1 MPIVST
7 ACARF
12 VVELMNASFSSS
24 RAEFFLSQIP
34 LFSGLPMDEIR
45 HLAAT
50 LDVRL
55 LPPRHVLFYEN
66 DPSRGMYVVLDG
78 HLQVLKALDSDA
90 ERVMAEFRAG
100 QFVGEMGLL
109 NPDGQRT
116 ATVRTVEPTLVMEVT
131 RHDFD
136 ALLERHPKLA
146 YGMVR
151 EMSARLTNSGNR
163 AIADLQA
170 KNRELEHAY
179 TELADAYENTLEG
192 WARALEL
199 RDQETEGHTRR
210 VTEGTVLLARR
221 LDITDDALRYMR
233 WGAIVHDI
241 GKIGIPDSILL
252 KPGRLTDEERLVMQ
266 THTQH
271 AYDMLYPITFL
282 RPAIDIPHYHH
293 EKWDG
298 TGYPRGLRGP
308 EIPLAARIFAFLDV
322 WDALTSERP
331 YKQAWPLERARDL
344 IVTDSGRH
352 FDPDITPVFLEII
365 PDLQRIRA
373 DIAARH
379 PARLG

>member
-1 MPIVST
+1 MCGF
-7 ACARF
+7 A
-12 VVELMNASFSSS
+12 MNAHFSSS

-34 LFSGLPMDEIR
+34 LFASLPAEEIR

-50 LDVRL
+50 LNVRL
-55 LPPRHVLFYEN
+55 LPPHQVLFYEHE
-66 DPSRGMYVVLDG
+66 PSQGMYVVLDG
-78 HLQVLKALDSDA
+78 HLQVVKALNTDA
-90 ERVMAEFRAG
+90 ERVMADFRAG

-131 RHDFD
+131 RRDFD
-136 ALLERHPKLA
+136 ALLERHPQLA

-179 TELADAYENTLEG
+179 AELADAYEGTLEG

-210 VTEGTVLLARR
+210 VTEGAVLLAQR
-221 LDITDDALRYMR
+221 LGITGDALKHAR

-241 GKIGIPDSILL
+241 GKLGIPDSILL

-266 THTQH
+266 THTVL
-271 AYDMLYPITFL
+271 AYNMLYPISFL
-282 RPAIDIPHYHH
+282 RPAIDIPYYHH

-298 TGYPRGLRGP
+298 SGYPRGLRGA
-308 EIPLAARIFAFLDV
+308 EIPLAARLFAFLDV

-331 YKQAWPLERARDL
+331 YKPAWPVERARAL
-344 IVTDSGRH
+344 IVAESGKH
-352 FDPDITPVFLEII
+352 FDPDITPVFLDLI
-365 PDLQRIRA
+365 PDLQALRA
-373 DIAARH
+373 ELAAHSH
-379 PARLG
+379 PRPG

>member
-1 MPIVST
+1 
-7 ACARF
+7 
-12 VVELMNASFSSS
+12 MNANFSSS

-45 HLAAT
+45 HLVAT

-55 LPPRHVLFYEN
+55 LPPRHVLFYEHE
-66 DPSRGMYVVLDG
+66 PSQGMYVVLEG
-78 HLQVLKALDSDA
+78 HLQVVKALDSDA
-90 ERVMAEFRAG
+90 ERVMADFRAG

-131 RHDFD
+131 RQDFD

-146 YGMVR
+146 YSMVR

-163 AIADLQA
+163 AIADLQV

-179 TELADAYENTLEG
+179 GELASAYESTLEG

-210 VTEGTVLLARR
+210 VTEGTVLLAQR
-221 LDITDDALRYMR
+221 LGIGGETLKYMR

-241 GKIGIPDSILL
+241 GKIGIPDNILL
-252 KPGRLTDEERLVMQ
+252 KPGRLTDEERMVMQ
-266 THTQH
+266 THTFL

-282 RPAIDIPHYHH
+282 RPAIDIPYYHH

-298 TGYPRGLRGP
+298 TGYPRGLRGA

-331 YKQAWPLERARDL
+331 YKQAWPAERAQAL
-344 IVTDSGRH
+344 ILSDSGKH
-352 FDPDITPVFLEII
+352 FDPDITPVFLDII
-365 PDLQRIRA
+365 PDLHRIRA
-373 DIAARH
+373 EIAARPTTHH
-379 PARLG
+379 PPEA